1 MTATGNCRWIVWGRT
16 LLLSSLTSVLVAC
29 SGGGAK
35 PKPSELGPNAALIGV
50 RQAWNVRIGAVGFP
64 LNVAVNGERV
74 TVAAS
79 DGTIVALDG
88 ASGRE
93 VWRTKATESLAA
105 GVGSDGKSAAVVTR
119 TNQLIVFRDGREV
132 WRQRIPAQVY
142 TAPLVAGERVFV
154 LAGDRSV
161 SAFDG
166 ATGRR
171 LWTQQRPGDALVL
184 REAGVIRA
192 VGDTLVVGLSSRMV
206 GLNPVTGTIRWE
218 VPIATA
224 RGANDVE
231 RLVDLVGSVS
241 REGQVVCARAFQ
253 IAVGCVD
260 TGRGNLIWSVPSNG
274 VVGVHGNA
282 RAVFGVESDGKIL
295 AWNRTNGDRQWISER
310 LKYRTLTAPLAV
322 GRSLAVGDESGLI
335 HLISVEDGSP
345 LNRMSTDGTPIA
357 ASPVLSGDTLVVV
370 TRNGGVFGFRPE

>member
-1 MTATGNCRWIVWGRT
+1 MTTGAFRRQGGWTRAGLIAA
-16 LLLSSLTSVLVAC
+16 LALALASC

-35 PKPSELGPNAALIGV
+35 PKPVDLAPNAALIGV
-50 RQAWNVRIGAVGFP
+50 RQAWSAKIGPVSFP
-64 LNVAVNGERV
+64 LTVAVNGDRV
-74 TVAAS
+74 TVATT
-79 DGTIVALDG
+79 DGTIVALDSL
-88 ASGRE
+88 SGRE
-93 VWRTKATESLAA
+93 VWRTKATEALAA
-105 GVGSDGKSAAVVTR
+105 GVGSDGKAVAVVTR
-119 TNQLIVFRDGREV
+119 SNQLIVFRDGREV

-142 TAPLVAGERVFV
+142 TAPLVAGERVFL

-161 SAFDG
+161 LAFDG
-166 ATGRR
+166 VSGRR
-171 LWTQQRPGDALVL
+171 LWAQQRPGEALVL

-206 GLNPVTGTIRWE
+206 GLNPVTGAVRWD

-260 TGRGNLIWSVPSNG
+260 TAKGSLTWSVPSNG

-282 RAVFGVESDGKIL
+282 RSVFGVESDGKIL
-295 AWNRTNGDRQWISER
+295 AWNRTNGDRQWLSER
-310 LKYRTLTAPLAV
+310 LRYRTLTAPLAV
-322 GRSLAVGDESGLI
+322 GRSVAVGDDAGLI
-335 HLISVEDGSP
+335 HLLSVEDGSP
-345 LNRMSTDGTPIA
+345 LNRLTTDGSAIA
-357 ASPVLSGDTLVVV
+357 AAPVLAGDTLIAV